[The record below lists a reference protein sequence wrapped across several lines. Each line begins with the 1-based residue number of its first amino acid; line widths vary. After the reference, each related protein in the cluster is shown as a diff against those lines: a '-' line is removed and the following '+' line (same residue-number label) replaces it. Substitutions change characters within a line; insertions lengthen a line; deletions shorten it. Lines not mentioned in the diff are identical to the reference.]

1 MVSGLN
7 KRSYRPAPGG
17 GCRTS
22 NRTRGGAAM
31 LGVWGRCGGYLRVRR
46 SWAANEICTGAR
58 GTRRFASVAICRRSP
73 PTHPYWG
80 AERSGSSSSRV
91 VQLARVL
98 RPAICRCC
106 PEEREPP
113 GSVWIHRNW
122 SNLWHPM
129 RFRKASMSTNAS
141 STSSA
146 QAWTGASQA
155 LTTSERLQKTLR
167 EASELLGRS
176 HRRIVAWDELF
187 C

>member
-1 MVSGLN
+1 MWQPLPGERREARAKAVCMVVRGAVQLCLV
-7 KRSYRPAPGG
+7 YGG
-17 GCRTS
+17 DAGATSERVCR
-22 NRTRGGAAM
+22 RQG
-31 LGVWGRCGGYLRVRR
+31 
-46 SWAANEICTGAR
+46 WAANEICTGAR

-167 EASELLGRS
+167 KASELIVRS
-176 HRRIVAWDELF
+176 H
-187 C
+187 

>member
-1 MVSGLN
+1 MN
-7 KRSYRPAPGG
+7 KRSCRSCPG
-17 GCRTS
+17 
-22 NRTRGGAAM
+22 RGLPDKQSYA
-31 LGVWGRCGGYLRVRR
+31 GRCSYAWCMVAMRGLPQRESAEETGLPIKFVRVHV
-46 SWAANEICTGAR
+46 ALVV
-58 GTRRFASVAICRRSP
+58 FASVAICRRSP

-167 EASELLGRS
+167 EASELLVRS